1 MNTYR
6 KILISYRKI
15 LIFVILLTMLASGC
29 SKQASPPPTPTIPPA
44 TSTTPPPTPT
54 TPPITQIVAFGDDWA
69 DNGNSFRITKKDV
82 ENKVTDAGILPPS
95 DLYWEG
101 RFSNGPMPVEVM
113 AQRLQAKLTSY
124 AVNGALSGSG
134 AGDGWGTITK
144 GERPDSGLL
153 YTGLLD
159 QVTQFEKELNGKKAD
174 PEALYFVFNS
184 TGNDFFWGV
193 DLFNFSFPGLA
204 SIPDLANYFLNNV
217 QNAITQLSEL
227 GAKRFFV
234 VNTVDQ
240 MTMPYYVANPNKDLS
255 SFQTL
260 YQSQLPIKMAD
271 LAKKLNIEITV
282 FDYQAISDRIRSDLQ
297 KYGLKNLTDP
307 CLADYWATT
316 ACKNP
321 DEYFY
326 YDPFHPTRVVLRVI
340 GEAMA
345 AAYGK

>member
-1 MNTYR
+1 MN
-6 KILISYRKI
+6 SYRKI

-29 SKQASPPPTPTIPPA
+29 SNQTSPPATPTSPPPTPT
-44 TSTTPPPTPT
+44 SPPPTPT

-82 ENKVTDAGILPPS
+82 ENKVPKADFIPPI

-204 SIPDLANYFLNNV
+204 SIPDLANESLSNV
-217 QNAITQLSEL
+217 QTAVTQLSEL

-255 SFQTL
+255 SFHTL
-260 YQSQLPIKMAD
+260 YLSQLPIKMAD